1 MNTQQSLKSF
11 MIIVIGIILA
21 VIYSGFFIVNE
32 GNQAITLQFG
42 ELNKIHTDPGLK
54 FKVPFIQDVW
64 FFEKR
69 VIEFDSTFIDVKT
82 VDRKRLFVNAYVLYK
97 IKDVANFYRTVRPAN
112 EYGTKARLE
121 TIVPSSI
128 KNVLGRIPLRDL
140 LSPKRHGAMTEI
152 RSEIKRRSEP
162 LGLEVIDVRI
172 VRTELPEENRPA
184 VYERFKQSLVQTAK
198 GNRAEG
204 EEKSRTIKA
213 SADRECVILLAQ
225 ANKKS
230 QEIKGKGDSLALK
243 VANEAYKQDPEFYSF
258 YRSLET
264 YKKHMNTDVE
274 MILSSE
280 HPYLKYML
288 QTPKN

>member
-1 MNTQQSLKSF
+1 
-11 MIIVIGIILA
+11 MIIVIGVVLT
-21 VIYSGFFIVNE
+21 VLYSGFFIVNE

-230 QEIKGKGDSLALK
+230 QEIKGRGDSLALK
-243 VANEAYKQDPEFYSF
+243 VANDAYKQDPEFYSF
-258 YRSLET
+258 YRSLES
-264 YKKHMNTDVE
+264 YKKHMNNDVE

-288 QTPKN
+288 QTPKH

>member
-1 MNTQQSLKSF
+1 MG
-11 MIIVIGIILA
+11 VILS
-21 VIYSGFFIVNE
+21 VLYSGFFIVNE
-32 GNQAITLQFG
+32 GTQAITLQFG
-42 ELNKIHTDPGLK
+42 ELHQTHSEPGLK

-112 EYGTKARLE
+112 EYGTRARLE

-140 LSPKRHGAMTEI
+140 LSPKRHDTMTEI
-152 RSEIKRRSEP
+152 RSEIKRRTAP

-184 VYERFKQSLVQTAK
+184 VFERFKQSLVQTAK

-204 EEKSRTIKA
+204 EEKARSIKA
-213 SADRECVILLAQ
+213 SADRECVILLAE

-230 QEIKGKGDSLALK
+230 QEIKGKGDSMALK
-243 VANEAYKQDPEFYSF
+243 IANETYKQDPEFYSF
-258 YRSLET
+258 YRSLES
-264 YKKHMNTDVE
+264 YKNHMNSDVE

-280 HPYLKYML
+280 HPFLKYML
-288 QTPKN
+288 QAPKN